1 MCCLFRQCLCA
12 ILMALPFF
20 CCCCCWWW
28 WWLLVAGCFF
38 VPQDPGCWAYPDM
51 LQVGCQ
57 HGPGGA
63 EDKGLTIPE
72 TRTHFGAWAIV
83 SSPLTLSHDVNN
95 DTVTDLI
102 WDIISNT
109 EVLAV
114 NQAYAGDSG
123 GVYDT
128 SMDRVELTDAYIEAN
143 DDEARVQTP
152 SHQYLAKNIGGGKV
166 AVLLMNSGNGTATL
180 TADFSKVPNSPC
192 TDATHFCHVR
202 DIWNHKDLGTFQGTW
217 SGPVDSHDAA
227 FLVLS
232 NTP

>member
-1 MCCLFRQCLCA
+1 M
-12 ILMALPFF
+12 
-20 CCCCCWWW
+20 
-28 WWLLVAGCFF
+28 
-38 VPQDPGCWAYPDM
+38 
-51 LQVGCQ
+51 
-57 HGPGGA
+57 
-63 EDKGLTIPE
+63 
-72 TRTHFGAWAIV
+72 
-83 SSPLTLSHDVNN
+83 NN